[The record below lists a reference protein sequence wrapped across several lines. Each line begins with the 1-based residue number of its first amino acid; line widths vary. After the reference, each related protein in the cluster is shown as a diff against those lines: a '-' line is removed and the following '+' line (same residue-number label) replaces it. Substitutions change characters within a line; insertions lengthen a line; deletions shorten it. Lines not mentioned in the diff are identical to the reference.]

1 MTEQEVKKEQLG
13 LTTEQATKL
22 QEQFGKNELVNEKE
36 ENFFHKILKVISEPM
51 FLLLIGAA
59 VIYFILG
66 EPGDGAIMLLFVV
79 VIISIEVIQE
89 WKTDQTLKALK
100 D

>member
-1 MTEQEVKKEQLG
+1 MTKQEVEKEQQG
-13 LTTEQATKL
+13 LTTEQAAQIQK
-22 QEQFGKNELVNEKE
+22 QFGKNELVNEKE

-66 EPGDGAIMLLFVV
+66 SRVMGRLCCC
-79 VIISIEVIQE
+79 S
-89 WKTDQTLKALK
+89 
-100 D
+100 